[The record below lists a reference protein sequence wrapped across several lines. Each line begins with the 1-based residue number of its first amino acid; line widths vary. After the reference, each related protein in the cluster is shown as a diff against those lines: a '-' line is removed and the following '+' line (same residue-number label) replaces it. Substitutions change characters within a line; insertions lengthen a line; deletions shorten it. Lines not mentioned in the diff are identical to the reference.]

1 MNPTDPRQTA
11 STNHPPHYNR
21 SSPNSRPPP
30 PPRHQNHRHN
40 NNNNHYHHH
49 RNMKN
54 NNNNPNNSFHQYG
67 PASRDPRNHHNHR
80 NNADPRAAGRQP
92 QQRLLPHH
100 NHNNH
105 HPHHRPQPHHHQP
118 HHHHHQQHQH
128 QQHHHNRLTPPPPPP
143 PGHNNNNN
151 NNNNHNNNHHN
162 NHHNNRHAIHHHTPP
177 PPPPP
182 PRGMAHPT
190 SSSFYPPPMLPPPPP
205 PHRLPQQQHQ
215 PVVLPPPPP
224 TTATNQGV
232 TVPIV
237 PVAVVKED
245 PATNPSNWSTHK
257 APTGVNYYY
266 NSVTKVST
274 YTTPS
279 CLEDTTKQQQAK
291 TDQQKTPQNNTT
303 DVQSLQQDWK
313 EYTDAKSGKKYYHNV
328 KTNATSWD
336 KPSTLTTATSSAS
349 PSTDK
354 SKNTASTT
362 SKSSTSKKQKCADD
376 DRRVHKKAKKT
387 LNQNNIKSKYSSKV
401 EAIAAF
407 KGMLLAKDITPY
419 MKWNEVVKICS
430 NDDRWGACST
440 MGERKQALAE
450 YQTKRANDIRDTKR
464 QEKVR
469 AKDAFTSLLSSVITS
484 DCMIGND
491 YSTIRPLL
499 HKDDRFHAVEDDIS
513 REEYYYE
520 FMEELRKRDDR
531 QKRSRHRDAKEQF
544 LQLLQTK
551 KESGTL
557 THATT
562 WSTFLNHLK
571 KKSSNNNNNNNT
583 SVWEVGP
590 YLSDSD
596 RQLYF
601 ADYLLELQMEEDDKR
616 KRIRDARRRAEKAQR
631 DEYRQMLRQLVLK
644 LDNCDPYYTRW
655 RNVEEIIVAQYNDV
669 YQTILT
675 QDRDAPRDLF
685 EDFMED
691 WNESY
696 RRDRSFLQSHVL
708 RSSSIEESKMTA
720 KTSYDDFVSLLLKEA
735 AYSPDVYTDTRRI
748 IKNTSPELPLSSA
761 KLYYQECINR
771 AKDAADMALKSM
783 RASNAF
789 AKRKTTPNGAAVA
802 TNEQDESS
810 EDEGEIL
817 EDEIVG
823 DDALDDQG
831 TSNET
836 NHHDETNKSQADD
849 KNKESGDDDSS
860 SHVCNKPSTE

>member
-11 STNHPPHYNR
+11 STNHHHNR

-30 PPRHQNHRHN
+30 RHQNHRNN
-40 NNNNHYHHH
+40 NNNNHHHH
-49 RNMKN
+49 RNN
-54 NNNNPNNSFHQYG
+54 NNSNNNNPNNSFHQYG

-92 QQRLLPHH
+92 QQRLLP
-100 NHNNH
+100 
-105 HPHHRPQPHHHQP
+105 PHHHH
-118 HHHHHQQHQH
+118 HHHHHQQQ
-128 QQHHHNRLTPPPPPP
+128 QQHHHHRTPQQHHQQQHRLNPPPPPP
-143 PGHNNNNN
+143 PGHNNNN
-151 NNNNHNNNHHN
+151 
-162 NHHNNRHAIHHHTPP
+162 RHAIHHPHHHHAPP

-182 PRGMAHPT
+182 PRGMAPPA

-224 TTATNQGV
+224 ATNHGV
-232 TVPIV
+232 AVPIV
-237 PVAVVKED
+237 TLAVVKED
-245 PATNPSNWSTHK
+245 PATDPSNWSTHK

-274 YTTPS
+274 YTKPS
-279 CLEDTTKQQQAK
+279 CLEETKQHHQQQQQQTK
-291 TDQQKTPQNNTT
+291 PDQQQPKQKNTK
-303 DVQSLQQDWK
+303 DGQQLQEDWK
-313 EYTDAKSGKKYYHNV
+313 EYTDAKTGKKYYHNV

-336 KPSTLTTATSSAS
+336 KPSSLTAATSSLTTA
-349 PSTDK
+349 K
-354 SKNTASTT
+354 SKNTSPSSSKSTT
-362 SKSSTSKKQKCADD
+362 SKKKKSDD
-376 DRRVHKKAKKT
+376 EDRRATKKAKKT

-407 KGMLLAKDITPY
+407 KGMLLAKDVTPF

-484 DCMIGND
+484 DSMMGND

-571 KKSSNNNNNNNT
+571 KSSTNNNT

-691 WNESY
+691 WNDSY

-708 RSSSIEESKMTA
+708 RSSSIEESNMTT
-720 KTSYDDFVSLLLKEA
+720 KTTYDDFVSLLLKEA

-817 EDEIVG
+817 EDETIN
-823 DDALDDQG
+823 DTPDNHCA
-831 TSNET
+831 SNE
-836 NHHDETNKSQADD
+836 NNRHDETNKSQTDD
-849 KNKESGDDDSS
+849 KNKESGDDSS
-860 SHVCNKPSTE
+860 SHVSNKPLTA